1 MTTILNRF
9 IGRPLLLLLAISVV
23 PMAAC
28 DDGTDPFADPEFTV
42 MSRNIYLG
50 ADIFQLAQAQ
60 NQQELVVVA
69 GQLFNHVHATDFR
82 VRAELLADEIDAE
95 GPALIGL
102 QEVALYRLQAES
114 DFQTFPIPNAD
125 EVVYDFVDLLL
136 EALDD
141 RGLDYRIAARV
152 QNADAELPALLDAS
166 NQEELSDVRLTIYDV
181 ILVRSGVS
189 TSNARTGNYEAA
201 ALLPAGGFEVPF
213 PRGWTA
219 VDARF
224 GGERVTFVNTHIEGI
239 GTAHEP
245 QILELLD
252 VVNDIDG
259 RVIVVGDLNAQ
270 ADLSVNQGYRHMV
283 IDGPFDDAFAE
294 AGTGAGFTCCFAADL
309 ITDTRQLDERID
321 YVLYKGDLQPLSVD
335 VVGEEEAD
343 RDAAT
348 GLRPSDHAGV
358 VATFE
363 VR

>member
-1 MTTILNRF
+1 MTSIIDRF
-9 IGRPLLLLLAISVV
+9 IGRPLLLLLALCVV

-28 DDGTDPFADPEFTV
+28 DDGTDPFSDPEFTV

-60 NQQELVVVA
+60 NQQELVIVA
-69 GQLFNHVHATDFR
+69 GQLFNHVHSTDFR

-102 QEVALYRLQAES
+102 QEVALYRLQVES
-114 DFQTFPIPNAD
+114 DFQTYQLPNAD
-125 EVVYDFVDLLL
+125 VVVYDFLELLI

-152 QNADAELPALLDAS
+152 QNADAELPALLDPAS
-166 NQEELSDVRLTIYDV
+166 SEDLSDIRLTIYDV
-181 ILVRSGVS
+181 ILVRSDVS
-189 TSNARTGNYEAA
+189 TSNARTGRYEAA
-201 ALLPAGGFEVPF
+201 ALLPAGGFQVPF

-219 VDARF
+219 VDALL
-224 GGERVTFVNTHIEGI
+224 GGERVTFVNTHIEGLAS
-239 GTAHEP
+239 AHEP

-252 VVNDIDG
+252 ILADIDG

-270 ADLSVNQGYRHMV
+270 PNLTVNEGYRHMV
-283 IDGPFDDAFAE
+283 LEGPFNDAFAE
-294 AGTGAGFTCCFAADL
+294 VGTGAGYTCCFAANL
-309 ITDTRQLDERID
+309 IDDSRQLDERID

-335 VVGEEEAD
+335 VVGEEQTD
-343 RDAAT
+343 RDPAT
-348 GLRPSDHAGV
+348 GFRPSDHAGV
-358 VATFE
+358 VASFE